1 MYNRAGNRPQSFA
14 TMKNLT
20 KQIRNEIK
28 DIIIANKGVVLNADV
43 VAIYDRFRPLAGIEI
58 VSMVQNAI
66 SYFRFSPQQAEFR
79 KKYNFQSG
87 GVCYQ

>member
-1 MYNRAGNRPQSFA
+1 
-14 TMKNLT
+14 MKNLT
-20 KQIRNEIK
+20 KEIRNEIK
-28 DIIIANKGVVLNADV
+28 GIIIANNGVVLNADV
-43 VAIYDRFRPLAGIEI
+43 EKVYNHFRVVAGREV

>member
-1 MYNRAGNRPQSFA
+1 MFNRAGNRPQSFA
-14 TMKNLT
+14 TMNNLT
-20 KQIRNEIK
+20 NQIRNEIK
-28 DIIIANKGVVLNADV
+28 GIIIANKGGVLNADL
-43 VAIYDRFRPLAGIEI
+43 VAIYDRFHHLVGNEI

-87 GVCYQ
+87 GIR

>member
-1 MYNRAGNRPQSFA
+1 MFNRAGNRPQSFA
-14 TMKNLT
+14 TMKNLN

-28 DIIIANKGVVLNADV
+28 KIIIANNGEIQNADV
-43 VAIYDRFRPLAGIEI
+43 VRIYDLFRPVVGINV

-66 SYFRFSPQQAEFR
+66 SYFRYSPQQAVFR
-79 KKYNFQSG
+79 NKYNFKSS

>member
-1 MYNRAGNRPQSFA
+1 
-14 TMKNLT
+14 MKNLT
-20 KQIRNEIK
+20 KEIRNEIK
-28 DIIIANKGVVLNADV
+28 GIIIANKGVVLNADV

-58 VSMVQNAI
+58 VSIVQNAI
-66 SYFRFSPQQAEFR
+66 SYFRFSPQQEEFR

>member
-1 MYNRAGNRPQSFA
+1 MFNRAGNRPQSFA

-20 KQIRNEIK
+20 KEIRNEVK
-28 DIIIANKGVVLNADV
+28 GIIIANNGVVLNADV
-43 VAIYDRFRPLAGIEI
+43 VAIYDRFHHLVGNEI

-79 KKYNFQSG
+79 KKYNYQPG
-87 GVCYQ
+87 GLCR